1 MSKESIDRLS
11 KKAIIRRQKKRAFLS
26 THFPLSRQKRRIY
39 LGIALFASSLLLVF
53 SFLSRTDVDSST
65 KPTSPALIEGES
77 KGALVLSPPPPS
89 LIQSVEPPPSPIQ
102 RIEGFV
108 NRGDSLSSLLGK
120 YHVSANEIFE
130 LVLACKDLYNLD
142 RMRQGNRYSI
152 VINREKGELIR
163 FEYTIDEERNLIA
176 EQKDSGFES
185 YIEKI
190 LYDIKTRQGKGK
202 IESSLF
208 ETADEVGLSPQI
220 TLSMVDIFSWDI
232 DFNADLRAGDTFSVI
247 YEEKYLANDFARYG
261 RILAALM
268 AVQGEAHFA
277 FFYKDKKGHLDYYDI
292 KGNSLRKVFLKS
304 PLRYTRISS
313 NFSRKR
319 FHPILKIYKP
329 HLGIDYAAPTG
340 TPVQAIGDGKVL
352 YVGRKKRYGKSVKIK
367 HNNNYQSAYG
377 HLSRYAKGIKKNQ
390 TVIQGQI
397 IGYVGATGLATGPHL
412 DFRLLYKGRFINP
425 LKINF
430 PAARPV
436 LTEEL
441 PKFKEKINEML
452 STLNGSER
460 NIISNPP
467 LPNNQDQDLNR
478 LFKF

>member
-1 MSKESIDRLS
+1 M
-11 KKAIIRRQKKRAFLS
+11 A
-26 THFPLSRQKRRIY
+26 
-39 LGIALFASSLLLVF
+39 
-53 SFLSRTDVDSST
+53 SST
-65 KPTSPALIEGES
+65 KPSSPALIEGES

-89 LIQSVEPPPSPIQ
+89 HIQRVEPPPSPIQ

-108 NRGDSLSSLLGK
+108 DRGDSLSTLLGE
-120 YHVSANEIFE
+120 YDVGPDEIFR

-163 FEYTIDEERNLIA
+163 FEYTIDEERKLIA

-190 LYDIKTRQGKGK
+190 LYDIKISQGKGK

-208 ETADEVGLSPQI
+208 EAADEVGLSPQI
-220 TLSMVDIFSWDI
+220 TILLVDIFSWDI
-232 DFNADLRAGDTFSVI
+232 DFNVDIRGGDTFSVI
-247 YEEKYLANDFARYG
+247 YEKKYLANDFAHFG
-261 RILAALM
+261 RILAAQM
-268 AVQGEAHFA
+268 AVQGENHFA
-277 FFYKDKKGHLDYYDI
+277 LFYKDKKGHLDYYDI

-340 TPVQAIGDGKVL
+340 TPVQAIGDGKVVH
-352 YVGRKKRYGKSVKIK
+352 VGRKKRYGKSIKIK

-377 HLSRYAKGIKKNQ
+377 HLSRYAKGIKKNR
-390 TVIQGQI
+390 TVTQGQI

-412 DFRLLYKGRFINP
+412 DFRLLYKGKFINP
-425 LKINF
+425 LKVNF
-430 PAARPV
+430 PSARPV

-441 PKFKEKINEML
+441 PTFKEKIKEML

-460 NIISNPP
+460 NIISNLP
-467 LPNNQDQDLNR
+467 LPTNQDQDLDR
-478 LFKF
+478 ALKF